1 MRHFACILF
10 SPSLKTLPCI
20 LLSLAAAGGLAPAAL
35 ACDSCALYIAGGA
48 DRPGFTLAVAHQY
61 TRLGTLWDRDKKT
74 GNPIDQYVDSHI
86 TQVGLGYSTGGPWHV
101 QLTVPYIA
109 RAFFRPDHARNELG
123 REAGLGDITLAG
135 RYRLLK
141 QDSRDGGEWEVHVLG
156 GVELGTGDPDRLQPA
171 HHVHHHHVPSGV
183 HEHDLALGSG
193 STDWLVGGDIGW
205 THGRWFA
212 RAQVQHAI
220 RRSGAFEYRVA
231 NETSWEFGAGRHLV
245 LTHKHSLAVQALFS
259 TDHRGLDSLAG
270 VTQTDTG
277 ISVRYLGAR
286 IAGTLGQRFAADAS
300 VEVPVRVRTRDIMVV
315 PDYRI
320 RAAANWRF

>member
-1 MRHFACILF
+1 LH
-10 SPSLKTLPCI
+10 TLAKI
-20 LLSLAAAGGLAPAAL
+20 LLASALVAGLAHPAH

-61 TRLGTLWDRDKKT
+61 TRLGTLWDHDKKT

-86 TQVGLGYSTGGPWHV
+86 TQVGVGYSTGGPWHV
-101 QLTVPYIA
+101 QLTVPYID
-109 RAFFRPDHARNELG
+109 RAFFRPDHAKDELG

-141 QDSRDGGEWEVHVLG
+141 QDNRDGGEWEVHVLG
-156 GVELGTGDPDRLQPA
+156 GVEFGTGDPDRLAPA
-171 HHVHHHHVPSGV
+171 GHVHHHHVPSGV

-193 STDWLVGGDIGW
+193 STDWIVGGDVSW

-212 RAQVQHAI
+212 RAQVQHKI
-220 RRSGAFEYRVA
+220 TTTGAFEYRYA

-245 LTHKHSLAVQALFS
+245 LTHKHTLAVQALFA
-259 TDHRGLDSLAG
+259 TDHRGLDAVAG
-270 VTQTDTG
+270 VTDDDTG
-277 ISVRYLGAR
+277 MSVRYLGGR
-286 IAGTLGQRFAADAS
+286 LAGTVGSQFAADIS
-300 VEVPVRVRTRDIMVV
+300 LELPVRIRTTDIMVV